1 MRLLRDVIL
10 LTLALC
16 IVVGV
21 AACAQETGVPLE
33 ARLFE
38 GKINAIDTLGVRRFV
53 EEVSESRTD
62 SAEVYFN
69 IRGEPVA
76 WRGWIDGRY
85 FVYWQPYGRFEVDES
100 ALVALEVFK
109 ENRQLLEML
118 EGLELVERAAKKT
131 SE

>member
-38 GKINAIDTLGVRRFV
+38 GKINTNLALGGRGFDREALDLRASAVARNPCGARID
-53 EEVSESRTD
+53 
-62 SAEVYFN
+62 
-69 IRGEPVA
+69 
-76 WRGWIDGRY
+76 DG
-85 FVYWQPYGRFEVDES
+85 
-100 ALVALEVFK
+100 
-109 ENRQLLEML
+109 M
-118 EGLELVERAAKKT
+118 T
-131 SE
+131 S